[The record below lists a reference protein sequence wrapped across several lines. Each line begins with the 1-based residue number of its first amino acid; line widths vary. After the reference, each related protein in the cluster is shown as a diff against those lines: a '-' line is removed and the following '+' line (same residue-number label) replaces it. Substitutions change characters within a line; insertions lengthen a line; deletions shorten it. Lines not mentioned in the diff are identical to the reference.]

1 MLINSEAVTVGHLP
15 KFMSKTGILFCLVI
29 RCEIAGSKKYS
40 SDLVQDGLEIPAKKI
55 FPNSKERIN
64 AEMKK
69 KFAPLIEEFDKNI
82 KCYKYM

>member
-1 MLINSEAVTVGHLP
+1 MRRLQWVISQNLCRKLAHFSVYHAG
-15 KFMSKTGILFCLVI
+15 KI

-69 KFAPLIEEFDKNI
+69 KFAPLIEEFNKNI